1 MDGHKQAIVLS
12 GGGAYGAYEIGV
24 MKALFQGHC
33 PATGHLCLDPQIFTG
48 TSVGAVN
55 ATFMISQP
63 ETDLVSTI
71 EQLESIW
78 INRFAE
84 NSNNCGN
91 GVFRFRGNPIEFFDP
106 NCVLRHPLT
115 PVTQV
120 LDDSVFFTR
129 DLLARSADFVFSTQ
143 SLQLRTIGLFNVAD
157 LVSIEPLQSTV
168 ASIVNLEGV
177 RRSQRFLVVAATHWD
192 NGRLALFTNK
202 DLTDAFGHQ
211 ILMASAAIPGIF
223 PPARV
228 GGHVFVDG
236 GVIMNTPL
244 LPAIRAGADV
254 IHVVYLDPNVAD
266 IPLQRLQNTIDTFD
280 RLTVIQWAA
289 KANEDIETVRWVNM
303 GIAALQ
309 KAAVT
314 SEKQARDILRVL
326 GPLQEKMTEGK
337 SYRHIT
343 VHRYHPRED
352 LGGPLGMLNFA
363 RSQIEGLIQK
373 GFEDA
378 INHNCDESECILPE
392 PMISQEPSMAAPS

>member
-63 ETDLVSTI
+63 ETDLVS
-71 EQLESIW
+71 
-78 INRFAE
+78 
-84 NSNNCGN
+84 
-91 GVFRFRGNPIEFFDP
+91 
-106 NCVLRHPLT
+106 
-115 PVTQV
+115 
-120 LDDSVFFTR
+120 
-129 DLLARSADFVFSTQ
+129 
-143 SLQLRTIGLFNVAD
+143 
-157 LVSIEPLQSTV
+157 IEPLQATV

-314 SEKQARDILRVL
+314 SEKQAR
-326 GPLQEKMTEGK
+326 
-337 SYRHIT
+337 
-343 VHRYHPRED
+343 
-352 LGGPLGMLNFA
+352 
-363 RSQIEGLIQK
+363 
-373 GFEDA
+373 
-378 INHNCDESECILPE
+378 
-392 PMISQEPSMAAPS
+392 